1 MLVPYAAAAVINA
14 QRGRGCDSIGAMMI
28 RSGPRRAAAV
38 FGALL
43 AGLLLVLTG
52 CSTGAGGKG
61 SSDGSRPPGGSAVA
75 TRSPGASAVPGRS
88 KGMPAVAVRELPSQ
102 ARDTLRLIDA
112 GGPFPYP
119 KDGAVFGNHERLL
132 PRQPRGHYHEYTV
145 RTPGSRDRGARRL
158 ITGESHETYY
168 TDDHYRTFQ
177 AVLR

>member
-1 MLVPYAAAAVINA
+1 MK
-14 QRGRGCDSIGAMMI
+14 I
-28 RSGPRRAAAV
+28 RSRPHRAAAV
-38 FGALL
+38 VGALL

-52 CSTGAGGKG
+52 CSTGGAGKG
-61 SSDGSRPPGGSAVA
+61 SSAGSRSAGIPGWA
-75 TRSPGASAVPGRS
+75 
-88 KGMPAVAVRELPSQ
+88 KGMPAVPVGELPTQ

-119 KDGAVFGNHERLL
+119 KDGSVFGNHERLL

-158 ITGESHETYY
+158 ITGTGHETFY
-168 TDDHYRTFQ
+168 TDDHYRTFK

>member
-1 MLVPYAAAAVINA
+1 
-14 QRGRGCDSIGAMMI
+14 MMI
-28 RSGPRRAAAV
+28 RSSPRWATAV
-38 FGALL
+38 VGVLL
-43 AGLLLVLTG
+43 AGLLLVLAG
-52 CSTGAGGKG
+52 CSTGGGDKG
-61 SSDGSRPPGGSAVA
+61 SSDGSRPPGGSVA
-75 TRSPGASAVPGRS
+75 GTRSPGASGVPDWA
-88 KGMPAVAVRELPSQ
+88 KGMPVVAVGELPSQ

-119 KDGAVFGNHERLL
+119 KDGSVFGNYERLL

-168 TDDHYRTFQ
+168 TDDHYRTFK